1 VGKIL
6 RQGIWCSFESGTAP
20 FSAIVHTDTTFV
32 IDVHNITK
40 RYGHHTAIDRV
51 TFSVAKGEVLAFL
64 GPNGAG
70 KTTTM
75 RILTCFMPATEGTAR
90 VAGFDCADQPLEV
103 KRQIGYLPETPP
115 VYQELTV
122 AEYLTFVGRLRGI
135 SGPKLSSALDQSIG
149 RLELGSVRHRLIG
162 NLSRGYRQRV
172 GLAQALLHDPPVLIL
187 DEPTV
192 GLDPKQIIE
201 IRELI
206 KSLAGSHSVILS
218 THILPEATAVCQRV
232 VIINKGRI
240 VAEDTPEQLSARL
253 RQSEKVSITL
263 KACPTDCEMKLRA
276 IPGVLNVFPGQAG
289 GSFLLECKLG
299 RDLRDEIARVAVL
312 SQWGLLELRTVSMTL
327 EDVFLQLTRHEDH
340 LSEPSEAAVSM
351 VSAEK
356 TEA

>member
-1 VGKIL
+1 MIEV
-6 RQGIWCSFESGTAP
+6 Q
-20 FSAIVHTDTTFV
+20 
-32 IDVHNITK
+32 NITK

-75 RILTCFMPATEGTAR
+75 RILTCFMPATEGMAR
-90 VAGFDCADQPLEV
+90 VAGFDCADQPLDV
-103 KRQIGYLPETPP
+103 KRRIGYLPETPP

-122 AEYLTFVGRLRGI
+122 TEYLTFVGRLRGMT
-135 SGPKLSSALDQSIG
+135 GKNLTSALDQSIG
-149 RLELGSVRHRLIG
+149 RLELGTVRHRLIG

-232 VIINKGRI
+232 VIISGGRI

-253 RQSEKVSITL
+253 RQSEKISVTVKSPP
-263 KACPTDCEMKLRA
+263 ADYESALRE
-276 IPGVLNVFPGQAG
+276 IPGILNLFPGQTAG
-289 GSFLLECKLG
+289 NVLIECALG
-299 RDLRDEIARVAVL
+299 RDLRDEIARVVV
-312 SQWGLLELRTVSMTL
+312 SNHWGLLELRTISMTL
-327 EDVFLQLTRHEDH
+327 EDVFLQLTRHEEG
-340 LSEPSEAAVSM
+340 LSPSADATGRSAPEPTPAAQDTTAS
-351 VSAEK
+351 
-356 TEA
+356 

>member
-1 VGKIL
+1 M
-6 RQGIWCSFESGTAP
+6 
-20 FSAIVHTDTTFV
+20 
-32 IDVHNITK
+32 IDVQNITK

-75 RILTCFMPATEGTAR
+75 RILTCFMPATEGTAC
-90 VAGFDCADQPLEV
+90 VAGFDCAEQPLEV
-103 KRQIGYLPETPP
+103 KRRIGYLPETPP

-122 AEYLTFVGRLRGI
+122 TEYLTFVGRLRGMI
-135 SGPKLSSALDQSIG
+135 GRNLTSALDQSIG

-232 VIINKGRI
+232 VIISGGRI
-240 VAEDTPEQLSARL
+240 VAEDSPEQLSARL
-253 RQSEKVSITL
+253 RQSEKISVTL
-263 KACPTDCEMKLRA
+263 KTPQEDCETKLRA
-276 IPGVLNVFPGQAG
+276 IPGILNIFPGQTTG
-289 GSFLLECKLG
+289 NFLIECALG
-299 RDLRDEIARVAVL
+299 HDQRDEIARLVV
-312 SQWGLLELRTVSMTL
+312 SNHWGLLELRTISMTL
-327 EDVFLQLTRHEDH
+327 EDVFLQLTRHEEG
-340 LSEPSEAAVSM
+340 LPQ
-351 VSAEK
+351 SAE
-356 TEA
+356 TSASQTSDQTVAAQDTAS

>member
-1 VGKIL
+1 M
-6 RQGIWCSFESGTAP
+6 
-20 FSAIVHTDTTFV
+20 
-32 IDVHNITK
+32 IDVQQVTK
-40 RYGHHTAIDRV
+40 RYGQHTAIDRV

-90 VAGFDCADQPLEV
+90 VAGFDCIDQPLDV
-103 KRQIGYLPETPP
+103 KRSIGYLPETPP

-122 AEYLTFVGRLRGI
+122 FEYLQFIGRLRGLKYQVLTRAI
-135 SGPKLSSALDQSIG
+135 DREAD
-149 RLELGSVRHRLIG
+149 RLGLGSVRHRLIG

-232 VIINKGRI
+232 VIISDGRI
-240 VAEDTPEQLSARL
+240 VAEDTPDQLSARL
-253 RQSEKVSITL
+253 RHSEKLSLTL
-263 KACPTDCEMKLRA
+263 KRPPADAQDRLMQ
-276 IPGVLNVFPGQAG
+276 IPGVQHVFPNHPP
-289 GSFLLECKLG
+289 GSFLLECELG
-299 RDLRDEIARVAVL
+299 RDVREDVGRLAVTNG
-312 SQWGLLELRTVSMTL
+312 WGLLELTSISMTL
-327 EDVFLQLTRHEDH
+327 EDVFLQLTRHEEG
-340 LSEPSEAAVSM
+340 LAQPESVLPGGIPSR
-351 VSAEK
+351 
-356 TEA
+356 TETTEHSS

>member
-1 VGKIL
+1 M
-6 RQGIWCSFESGTAP
+6 
-20 FSAIVHTDTTFV
+20 
-32 IDVHNITK
+32 IDVQNITK

-103 KRQIGYLPETPP
+103 KRRIGYLPETPP

-122 AEYLTFVGRLRGI
+122 TEYLTFVGRLRGMV
-135 SGPKLSSALDQSIG
+135 GRNLTSALDQSIG
-149 RLELGSVRHRLIG
+149 RLELGTVRHRLIG

-206 KSLAGSHSVILS
+206 KSLAGSHTVILS

-232 VIINKGRI
+232 VIISGGRI

-253 RQSEKVSITL
+253 RHSEKISVTL
-263 KACPTDCEMKLRA
+263 KTPPIDCEGKLRA
-276 IPGVLNVFPGQAG
+276 IPGILNIFSGQTTG
-289 GSFLLECKLG
+289 NYLIECALG
-299 RDLRDEIARVAVL
+299 HDLRDEIARFVV
-312 SQWGLLELRTVSMTL
+312 SNHWGLLELRTISMTL
-327 EDVFLQLTRHEDH
+327 EDVFLQLTRHEED
-340 LSEPSEAAVSM
+340 LSHSADASASSISDGAVVTQDTAS
-351 VSAEK
+351 
-356 TEA
+356 

>member
-1 VGKIL
+1 M
-6 RQGIWCSFESGTAP
+6 
-20 FSAIVHTDTTFV
+20 
-32 IDVHNITK
+32 IDVQNITK

-75 RILTCFMPATEGTAR
+75 RILTCFMPPSEGTAR
-90 VAGFDCADQPLEV
+90 IAGFDCADQPLEV
-103 KRQIGYLPETPP
+103 KRRIGYLPETPP

-122 AEYLTFVGRLRGI
+122 TEYLTFVGRLRGMT
-135 SGPKLSSALDQSIG
+135 GRNLTSAMDQSIG

-232 VIINKGRI
+232 VIINGGRI

-253 RQSEKVSITL
+253 RQSEKLSVTIKT
-263 KACPTDCEMKLRA
+263 PPVDCDEKLRGL
-276 IPGVLNVFPGQAG
+276 PGVLNVFPGQTA
-289 GSFLLECKLG
+289 GSFLIECALG
-299 RDLRDEIARVAVL
+299 QDLRDDIARFVV
-312 SQWGLLELRTVSMTL
+312 SNHWGLLELRTVSMTL
-327 EDVFLQLTRHEDH
+327 EDVFLKLTRHEDG
-340 LSEPSEAAVSM
+340 LSASTEPVPSSAPDGAAATSE
-351 VSAEK
+351 SAS
-356 TEA
+356 